1 MVAQRSGEEGKGH
14 DDLSSNTFIYFQL
27 YSQMNKKWELYLK
40 FKRLVMLIKAELIA
54 ENVDSI
60 DG

>member
-40 FKRLVMLIKAELIA
+40 FKR
-54 ENVDSI
+54 SR
-60 DG
+60 